1 MVESIIFFFR
11 LVQNNE
17 QSRTVFSI
25 SHHSLTFS
33 SLKLLTG
40 LRQGVRAP
48 ARQEIGNARQRGQ
61 AQPRLTSWLRAA
73 GGGDGKAARQ
83 FSARDAKLD
92 LKPPCY
98 LRAHWP
104 CGRDSSCLSVPGMNR
119 LGWTEPDWAG
129 SPLSP
134 VRGAEGKTVAN
145 EEVIKCLQ
153 PGKGGS
159 KTVQISEK
167 CSFAKRRSH

>member
-1 MVESIIFFFR
+1 MVESIIFFFFR

-48 ARQEIGNARQRGQ
+48 ARQEIGIARQRGQ
-61 AQPRLTSWLRAA
+61 AQPRLTGWLRAA
-73 GGGDGKAARQ
+73 GGDGKAARQ
-83 FSARDAKLD
+83 FSARDARLD

-98 LRAHWP
+98 SRAHWP

-119 LGWTEPDWAG
+119 LGWTEPEWVG

-134 VRGAEGKTVAN
+134 LRGAEGKGVAKQ
-145 EEVIKCLQ
+145 EVIMCLYL
-153 PGKGGS
+153 GKDES
-159 KTVQISEK
+159 KTSQIREK
-167 CSFAKRRSH
+167 CSLAQRRSH